1 MSRKRP
7 WSRGC
12 RPCGAVSASGRGNG
26 GPRPPLPTRA
36 SGHCHGPWYRA
47 STAWVWHRV
56 LIMTPFSGGIMS
68 ALFSLHSSSTLARA
82 LRICVPMALLGAAVP
97 RPWPT
102 RISAWGRPFCWGRQ
116 SSRHHSHAR
125 LPANQIHHGQGWAG
139 VDPGAGQGVLRQ
151 QSQQDPLFRQGV
163 ERGSGV
169 GVAIPRQPTLHQA
182 HRGVR
187 QFGREQGGVKVYGR
201 K

>member
-1 MSRKRP
+1 
-7 WSRGC
+7 
-12 RPCGAVSASGRGNG
+12 
-26 GPRPPLPTRA
+26 
-36 SGHCHGPWYRA
+36 
-47 STAWVWHRV
+47 
-56 LIMTPFSGGIMS
+56 MS
-68 ALFSLHSSSTLARA
+68 ALFSLYSLSTFARA
-82 LRICVPMALLGAAVP
+82 LRICVPMALLGLLFP
-97 RPWPT
+97 RHGRRGYPLGADH
-102 RISAWGRPFCWGRQ
+102 SARGRR

-125 LPANQIHHGQGWAG
+125 LPTDQIHHGQGRAG

-151 QSQQDPLFRQGV
+151 RSQQDPLFRQGV